1 MIKVEIYENRHKF
14 YLTSTLD
21 LFHNCPSSKYMYN
34 QGNSDLDYEQCAL
47 KYESLML
54 DNK

>member
-21 LFHNCPSSKYMYN
+21 LFHNCPSSKYN
-34 QGNSDLDYEQCAL
+34 QGNSDLDYKQCAL